1 MELRTSLTSSRYGIK
16 ESNQLWFVMFL
27 NLSVCSF
34 SSPQRGFHYLCSK
47 SRHCSGCVACFSLI
61 PALPPGLPSALGEAV
76 QSLGVCRAGSLLR
89 VHCAVWLFP
98 ASTCTIA
105 LLSFHSPTCQVHEMI
120 VPLLLFFSYF
130 RACQL
135 APVTIFSLLLR

>member
-1 MELRTSLTSSRYGIK
+1 MSPRYGIK
-16 ESNQLWFVMFL
+16 ESNQLWFVMVL

-61 PALPPGLPSALGEAV
+61 PALPPSLPSTLGEAV
-76 QSLGVCRAGSLLR
+76 QSLGFAGPAACC
-89 VHCAVWLFP
+89 VFAVLFWLFP
-98 ASTCTIA
+98 TPTCSTA
-105 LLSFHSPTCQVHEMI
+105 LLSFHSPICPVREMI
-120 VPLLLFFSYF
+120 VLLFFSYF
-130 RACQL
+130 RGCQL

>member
-1 MELRTSLTSSRYGIK
+1 MSPRYGIK
-16 ESNQLWFVMFL
+16 ESNQLWLVMFL

-61 PALPPGLPSALGEAV
+61 PALPPSLPSTLGEAV
-76 QSLGVCRAGSLLR
+76 QSLGVCWAGGLLR
-89 VHCAVWLFP
+89 VRWVVWLFP
-98 ASTCTIA
+98 TPTCSTA
-105 LLSFHSPTCQVHEMI
+105 LLSFHSPICPVREMI
-120 VPLLLFFSYF
+120 VLLFFSYF
-130 RACQL
+130 RVCQL